1 MSGDGDEVLYA
12 ELAGDLRRRSHR
24 AFERIFKEMGPRLY
38 RFAFSYL
45 MNAEMAEDVVQDTF
59 MHFWSVLGTL
69 PEDTRVSTYLYASVK
84 NSCLNYYKH
93 HKQHQN
99 NELEK
104 LRQ

>member
-45 MNAEMAEDVVQDTF
+45 MNAEMAEDVVQDTMIRVF
-59 MHFWSVLGTL
+59 GL
-69 PEDTRVSTYLYASVK
+69 PAG
-84 NSCLNYYKH
+84 
-93 HKQHQN
+93 
-99 NELEK
+99 
-104 LRQ
+104 

>member
-69 PEDTRVSTYLYASVK
+69 PEDTRVSTYLYGVPAIRRGRGPVRK
-84 NSCLNYYKH
+84 GAGL
-93 HKQHQN
+93 
-99 NELEK
+99 LA
-104 LRQ
+104 

>member
-45 MNAEMAEDVVQDTF
+45 MNAEMAEDVVQEF
-59 MHFWSVLGTL
+59 FISMLGQKKNFENVTAL
-69 PEDTRVSTYLYASVK
+69 KVYLYHSVK
-84 NSCLNYYKH
+84 NRCMNYI
-93 HKQHQN
+93 QH
-99 NELEK
+99 
-104 LRQ
+104 